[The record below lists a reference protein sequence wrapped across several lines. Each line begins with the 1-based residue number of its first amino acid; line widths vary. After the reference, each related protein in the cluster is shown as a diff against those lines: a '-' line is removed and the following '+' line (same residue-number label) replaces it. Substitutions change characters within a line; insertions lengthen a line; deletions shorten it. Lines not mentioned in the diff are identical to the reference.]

1 MHPYGLV
8 ARNGF
13 WYLIAFDPERNAQ
26 VTYRVDRIEGDIAA
40 GNADSFVR
48 PADFKIETAYERDP
62 KEFEGAQSEIA
73 VVRIDRR
80 VAPAV
85 IRELGEDCIVAR
97 GADGSIDVEVA
108 CGNRVAF
115 RSWLYAMVD
124 RAVVL
129 RPESVR
135 AEVMSDLV
143 RMSGGA
149 S

>member
-1 MHPYGLV
+1 
-8 ARNGF
+8 
-13 WYLIAFDPERNAQ
+13 
-26 VTYRVDRIEGDIAA
+26 
-40 GNADSFVR
+40 
-48 PADFKIETAYERDP
+48 
-62 KEFEGAQSEIA
+62 IA

-97 GADGSIDVEVA
+97 SADGSIDVEVA

>member
-1 MHPYGLV
+1 M
-8 ARNGF
+8 
-13 WYLIAFDPERNAQ
+13 
-26 VTYRVDRIEGDIAA
+26 
-40 GNADSFVR
+40 
-48 PADFKIETAYERDP
+48 
-62 KEFEGAQSEIA
+62 
-73 VVRIDRR
+73 
-80 VAPAV
+80 
-85 IRELGEDCIVAR
+85 
-97 GADGSIDVEVA
+97 A

-135 AEVMSDLV
+135 AEVMADLV